1 MRTFTEWLNEGSN
14 FTNSIGNQLI
24 TKAYPS
30 LREITIFT
38 NRKNNYIEDLY
49 MDIFNGKKVVD
60 TYFKKADEAIPEIKK
75 NIKEFSA
82 HKDESRYVRD
92 YLKDA
97 EEALEKYPLIK
108 KAYEIWEDTIQTALK
123 IAKVGEKIETVLP
136 KLAKMTQ
143 TTKYFS
149 ISKLQYT
156 NNTFFAEYSVEE
168 LKEQIE
174 RYHGTIKINA
184 PLDFY
189 VIIENGKVK
198 RSYF

>member
-1 MRTFTEWLNEGSN
+1 MRTFTEWLNEGSS
-14 FTNSIGNQLI
+14 FANSINNQLI

-30 LREITIFT
+30 LKEVTKFT

-49 MDIFNGKKVVD
+49 MDIFDGKKVVD
-60 TYFKKADEAIPEIKK
+60 TYFKRADEALPEIKK

-82 HKDESRYVRD
+82 HKDESRYVKE
-92 YLKDA
+92 YLKNA
-97 EEALEKYPLIK
+97 EEALKKFPLVRN
-108 KAYEIWEDTIQTALK
+108 AYKIWEDTIQNALK
-123 IAKVGEKIETVLP
+123 NAKAGENIETVLP
-136 KLAKMTQ
+136 KIAKMTQ

-149 ISKLQYT
+149 IGKLQYT
-156 NNTFFAEYSVEE
+156 NNTFFEEYTVEE
-168 LKEQIE
+168 LKEQLD

-189 VIIENGKVK
+189 IIVEDGKVK